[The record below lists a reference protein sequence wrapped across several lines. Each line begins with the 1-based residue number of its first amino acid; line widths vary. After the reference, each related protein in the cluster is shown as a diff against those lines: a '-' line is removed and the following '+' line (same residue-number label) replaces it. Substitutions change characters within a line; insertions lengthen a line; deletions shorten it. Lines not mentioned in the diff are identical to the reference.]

1 VRLTVQRANL
11 EDVYRDIGRIP
22 EDHRKDSRGSTVKE
36 GSVCKVSV
44 GQKHSFVLL
53 RGLQDSQDAVI
64 RLDER
69 KRNELGLN
77 LGDTADF
84 SFSKVRLWGEL
95 RWAWQASD
103 PAYRVSARLGVLSLV
118 LGLIGL
124 FLGILSLC
132 R

>member
-1 VRLTVQRANL
+1 VNLSVRAADR
-11 EDVYRDIGRIP
+11 EDVYKDIARVP
-22 EDHRKDSRGSTVKE
+22 ERYRQNLRGCTIKE

-44 GQKHSFVLL
+44 GSKHSFVLL
-53 RGLQDSQDAVI
+53 RGLQDSQEAVI

-77 LGDTADF
+77 PGDAADF
-84 SFSKVRLWGEL
+84 SFSEVGLWGSL
-95 RWAWQASD
+95 CWAWRASD
-103 PAYRVSARLGVLSLV
+103 PAYRVSARLGVLSLA

-124 FLGILSLC
+124 FLGIVSLC